1 MFEKFLS
8 VNKLKIS
15 EKSVWDGIF
24 KRNNE
29 KVFADEEKLDLK
41 LRPKEKYGILDI
53 YYYGSVETKDSENY
67 LRIVLVKFSN
77 ESIFLDSS
85 DSTDEDED
93 SVSLNNLIGA
103 LRKTVRF
110 NVLFVFE
117 LDKQE
122 KFKLCYHPLEFNKID
137 IKAGISRLDA
147 RINYDYSGVSITP
160 WVHLDA
166 QSRRIKTALSKLNDL
181 FEQAAKMETDEF
193 YLQVEE
199 ILKGI
204 SSDEIISVLTQEP
217 ISEKYRLSPKRLFAG
232 LDKFDASSCV
242 SHFNLEKSLL
252 ENIPTISV
260 KGNYHDV
267 YEKVDVEDFWHFLHC
282 NGVEEE
288 DLSDCSYFKKD
299 ILQESVA
306 TTADENPPIEN
317 DEKTSNVISF
327 TSFKDLPEDE
337 YNKIREA
344 AERIESYE
352 ILDGE
357 KMELYNGSE
366 FFLDLN
372 VRQAVTFYEAMYLCN
387 KKSIQDGLN
396 PCYEFF
402 NPKID
407 HNELVFDVSEIDEN
421 GYRLPMYGEIEELLR
436 NESMINKSRLYGKIK
451 ILSGE
456 LYKETVITDDETEP
470 KKYNILNFL
479 PEAQLIEV
487 EKFRKDEEQQY
498 EEFGEQWLYR
508 VLAFGQK
515 LYTSQKLYTKLCSN
529 ARTAFLQMVK
539 NVPESDATKYRNVQN
554 DLTNYLDKLASIRRK
569 SDLSNFKNQTETQKS
584 KKILWQPRDFL
595 PAQAFLRT
603 SEKQKESII
612 LSDDCIPKKKNTDRK
627 PDSFPKKQVKIE
639 YSQEQIAALKNRLK
653 EISEQ
658 KESLESK
665 MGECNDVG
673 LFYAYE
679 KQHDELSCEYQD
691 IQGKLRKFS
700 RNI

>member
-1 MFEKFLS
+1 MFEKLFS
-8 VNKLKIS
+8 FKKLNIS
-15 EKSVWDGIF
+15 EKSVWNDVF
-24 KRNNE
+24 ELNE
-29 KVFADEEKLDLK
+29 KACGGKLELK
-41 LRPKEKYGILDI
+41 LRPKDKYCIDDI
-53 YYYGSVETKDSENY
+53 YNYGLVETNVKDNF
-67 LRIVLVKFSN
+67 LLIVLIKFYN
-77 ESIFLDSS
+77 DSIFLDSFDITKS
-85 DSTDEDED
+85 RDD
-93 SVSLNNLIGA
+93 SVSLNNLVGA
-103 LRKTVRF
+103 LRKTF
-110 NVLFVFE
+110 KTNVLFVFE
-117 LDKQE
+117 LDNQK
-122 KFKLCYHPLEFNKID
+122 KFKLCYHPLEFNKNN
-137 IKAGISRLDA
+137 IKAGLSSYSQ
-147 RINYDYSGVSITP
+147 INYSYVNVSLTP
-160 WVHLDA
+160 WIHLDA
-166 QSRRIKTALSKLNDL
+166 QSRTIKNALSNLNGL
-181 FEQAAKMETDEF
+181 FEQAAKMKADEF
-193 YLQVEE
+193 YLQVGE

-299 ILQESVA
+299 ISQESVA

-436 NESMINKSRLYGKIK
+436 NESVINKSRLYGKIK

-470 KKYNILNFL
+470 KKYNILS
-479 PEAQLIEV
+479 EAQLIEV
-487 EKFRKDEEQQY
+487 EKFRKDEEQHY

-508 VLAFGQK
+508 VLAFG
-515 LYTSQKLYTKLCSN
+515 QKLYTKLCSN

-653 EISEQ
+653 EIPEQ
-658 KESLESK
+658 IESLESK
-665 MGECNDVG
+665 MGECKDKG

-679 KQHDELSCEYQD
+679 EQRAELYCEYQN

>member
-267 YEKVDVEDFWHFLHC
+267 YEKVDVEDFWHLLHC

-288 DLSDCSYFKKD
+288 DLTDDSYFKKD
-299 ILQESVA
+299 ISQESVA

-317 DEKTSNVISF
+317 GIQE
-327 TSFKDLPEDE
+327 
-337 YNKIREA
+337 
-344 AERIESYE
+344 
-352 ILDGE
+352 
-357 KMELYNGSE
+357 
-366 FFLDLN
+366 
-372 VRQAVTFYEAMYLCN
+372 
-387 KKSIQDGLN
+387 KKSSNIKFMVCN
-396 PCYEFF
+396 NC
-402 NPKID
+402 
-407 HNELVFDVSEIDEN
+407 
-421 GYRLPMYGEIEELLR
+421 GYFYCIEDNSCIPE
-436 NESMINKSRLYGKIK
+436 KIK
-451 ILSGE
+451 
-456 LYKETVITDDETEP
+456 T
-470 KKYNILNFL
+470 
-479 PEAQLIEV
+479 
-487 EKFRKDEEQQY
+487 
-498 EEFGEQWLYR
+498 
-508 VLAFGQK
+508 
-515 LYTSQKLYTKLCSN
+515 
-529 ARTAFLQMVK
+529 
-539 NVPESDATKYRNVQN
+539 
-554 DLTNYLDKLASIRRK
+554 
-569 SDLSNFKNQTETQKS
+569 LSNFMKDLYGEFSNGKCPKCLGEGVSICTEEELKKKSNIPKS
-584 KKILWQPRDFL
+584 KL
-595 PAQAFLRT
+595 
-603 SEKQKESII
+603 
-612 LSDDCIPKKKNTDRK
+612 
-627 PDSFPKKQVKIE
+627 
-639 YSQEQIAALKNRLK
+639 
-653 EISEQ
+653 
-658 KESLESK
+658 
-665 MGECNDVG
+665 
-673 LFYAYE
+673 
-679 KQHDELSCEYQD
+679 QH
-691 IQGKLRKFS
+691 
-700 RNI
+700 